1 MNKLTRRAV
10 AVLVAALTVTA
21 VTASAPAVQA
31 QQHRQPDRANLRVMT
46 GGTISVTYTLDG
58 HTHQLPADLFDG
70 PHSHGWTGEGTWT
83 VVARDW
89 CGIWI
94 DGMPTVHHGIVT
106 DYEPVVTCTYGPHY
120 RS

>member
-1 MNKLTRRAV
+1 
-10 AVLVAALTVTA
+10 
-21 VTASAPAVQA
+21 
-31 QQHRQPDRANLRVMT
+31 MT
-46 GGTISVTYTLDG
+46 GGVISVSFTVDG
-58 HTHQLPADLFDG
+58 RTHQLPADLFDG

-106 DYEPVVTCTYGPHY
+106 PYEPVVTCVYGPHY